1 MNQWLVEYSTVDPL
15 LTSSSSPFSLL
26 DDDDNDD
33 EDRNR
38 VTSVLLKQTNNS
50 KQQMSIESNNNN
62 NNNNNNQ
69 HYIDED
75 GVALIGIGCRF
86 PGGSTTPQQFYDQ
99 LLGGLDGI
107 SSVTAERWSKS
118 FQDQGFVATER
129 GGFLDWSQWTNFD
142 NSFFGILPKEATLVD
157 PQVRLYLQV
166 IWEALEDAHIDPA
179 TIRGSTTSTFLGQMY
194 DSILNMQNRDLTTM
208 SHSARFGRSD
218 SSIKAS
224 YHYDFRGESIAVDT
238 ACSSSMIAILMG
250 VDTIRSGKSDI
261 SIVAGV
267 NATLE
272 PTVSTAFTY
281 MNMLGKKGLCA
292 SFDESAEGYAR
303 SEGLGVLILKRLSKA
318 IADNDNIY
326 CVVKGGSSNVDGN
339 FDKPSPSAP
348 SAAAQEVNT
357 RQALKNVG
365 LTPSDIYY
373 VECHGTG
380 TPTGDPMEMSSI
392 TKIFRGSHT
401 KDEPLRIGSVKSN
414 IGHTESAAAVASLIK
429 CAMMIKNKMLVKNI
443 NFKKLNPKID
453 LLDGEIK
460 IVLENEPIPT
470 YYDDKLI
477 RMGINSFGITGS
489 NSHLII
495 EEFKSNKLHQEE
507 NNNTIEKIDYLIP
520 FSANTKK
527 SMDKYIELVK
537 NNIDDYKE
545 KVRFEDFVKTQ
556 SLKTRHPSCQKVIVA
571 SDWESFKESSRIYE
585 RQQTFASN
593 MSQLNKKK
601 VPQVVMVFCGQGAQ
615 WNGMGEK
622 LYANEKV
629 FRQAVD
635 QVDQILSQ
643 HYQYSIIA
651 KLRLADSQQIHH
663 PILAQPSTF
672 IIQVALVQLYK
683 HFGVI
688 PQIVIGH
695 SFGDVTAAWC
705 SGIISLEE
713 ACRIVYVR
721 SVAQNDTIGS
731 GRMLSVSLSVEQYNE
746 RFQSS
751 SSSSSFDDISIACYN
766 SADSIVLAG
775 NEEQLGSIDQQ
786 LKNDNIFSAFL
797 GTPCA
802 FHTDKQDATK
812 EYIFSQLEHINYQQS
827 TPSIKYY
834 STSTSQLINSSTGFN
849 AQYIFDNLRHPVL
862 FQQSIDTIIANEH
875 NTNNSSFV
883 YLEIAPHTTLSFYL
897 KTLLSGQPQG
907 SVTIMSPL
915 NRKKDEVEC
924 IQSCLSHLYFGHV
937 NVDFFNQVSSSSDN
951 EWKDRSRLLPRY
963 QWDAEYHWD
972 EQKSYAKIRLGGVST
987 TILGIRESPSLYVY
1001 EAGIDVNRPSYQY
1014 LKGHKVKGKY
1024 LFPGTG
1030 YIENILTAW
1039 PGKDVTIHNLNF
1051 INPFFLKEGVESKLK
1066 TTFTSY
1072 SATEFQVRTEF
1083 LDNASSKW
1091 IKASVGRISVRN
1103 PSTPEAKYP
1112 SVEQL
1117 RKDTYN
1123 VATRT
1128 PTDVYDKLIKLGLP
1142 YGETF
1147 KRVLQI
1153 QLNKDRGMLSEVDVQ
1168 PRNHFE
1174 EENTVFNASI
1184 LDCILHSGLTNFQG
1198 EGPNSEKVFEG
1209 VQGAQFF
1216 ANNIPKCGTVKSLF
1230 IISKRGSQNIQR
1242 GNEHIARGYDIID
1255 QDGNILANCGD
1266 LITTSLTKVC
1276 KTHQAKFPAKQ
1287 IKESVTQP
1295 KNSPSLV
1302 LFNQEDN
1309 VVSLVQSFIE
1319 SSKSSSHKVIR
1330 ILNCME
1336 QGNEILAF
1344 DIAAMIQA
1352 SLENDNNIAVV
1363 DYNLID
1369 RVGDMDS
1376 YFPNFIHDDKISMK
1390 LTKDIDFGEKLTDQ
1404 GFLSSCYDLILTT
1417 IGDLKQPHQQQQLQ
1431 QQFHQLLNL
1440 NGHLIILN
1448 QKQTADQI
1456 VDESQSENINNNQL
1470 EEIKSN
1476 LIDFIHVYQNNN
1488 LLVSR
1493 KKSIFEMELEKIDHI
1508 LFITPSSSSSSSSS
1522 SPSSEEIQQLSTK
1535 LIQQANLITLDISF
1549 FSSNDI
1555 MDDNKNQQLID
1566 AIGYCSSEN
1575 KKVVILDI
1583 STLDPMNVDNLVSK
1597 SMEYLRL
1604 QQIIRR
1610 EKLQIKLI
1618 SLRTST
1624 LNDCLSPISR
1634 EFNFKSGSGLFS
1646 FESLALSISKDACNH
1661 VSIKQI
1667 LQISN
1672 YQALGEGEFKLELDE
1687 NEMVQVNVERLV
1699 YARDVLKP
1707 DSRFTV
1713 TDPKEMVI
1721 KFEKDSRYHLRAKQ
1735 EVLTGEQVE
1744 IKVMAASLNFKDCL
1758 ILDGGVPQS
1767 LFPSGDV
1774 YDPPFGQD
1782 CAGIVTRVGPK
1793 VTKFKVGD
1801 EVYGAASGSFTSHVI
1816 TDQRILSI
1824 PKGLSFADAA
1834 SIVTTMGTAH
1844 YALYRKGNIDP
1855 DDSVIIHSAS
1865 GGVGLAAL
1873 NILKTMGHRGKV
1885 FATIGSAGGKMQ
1897 YLKDTY
1903 GSFITAILLSS
1914 NFTQNVLDM
1923 TDGEG
1928 VQYIL
1933 NTLDHSRMQDNF
1945 SALSPSGTI
1954 LDLSIDQFANLDN
1967 IGTHMLRYQRA
1978 YIAIHF
1984 SKNHYSSQCA
1994 VREMFNLGLQ
2004 VPPIKIFPCQDITK
2018 AMDLM
2023 KSRTHIGKVILD
2035 FEHVERDLLPSL
2047 QNAGKS
2053 EAIIERHSYELDGVQ
2068 GTLMMTGQTGVAAE
2082 CLYYLIGH
2090 APKLSNIIIVTHSKP
2105 KFEMQWLMHT
2115 IQSQNPHLTLHF
2127 IQCNISNYDQL
2138 RLSVKQL
2145 YESNTTIE
2153 PVKVL
2158 LHCANQYMATTA
2170 DDITLEDHQ
2179 QALSAKA
2186 IGAWNLHHLFEELG
2200 WKLNHFHLFSSMAQ
2214 YLVKGNTSYG
2224 VGNAF
2229 LDGLARHRR
2238 ECGLEGTA
2246 IAWGSIGSAGQ
2257 VAIHQGSNASLSS
2270 NGLILLPLSYVYGV
2284 LRSSFINQTTQ
2295 LTRTICGNVSLK
2307 KFVESLPFLE
2317 HSLTQYLTI
2326 SNKKSMMGGVDTNS
2340 NENKIINH
2348 IAETLSIER
2357 SLLSPDTKL
2366 KDYGV
2371 DSMVSIQLK
2380 TWIDQEFGKTQIIN
2394 HSQISNGS
2402 INSIIETIQRS
2413 KN

>member
-1 MNQWLVEYSTVDPL
+1 
-15 LTSSSSPFSLL
+15 
-26 DDDDNDD
+26 
-33 EDRNR
+33 
-38 VTSVLLKQTNNS
+38 
-50 KQQMSIESNNNN
+50 MSIENNNN
-62 NNNNNNQ
+62 NNNHTDDKQQQQPEHN
-69 HYIDED
+69 IDED

-118 FQDQGFVATER
+118 FQDQGFVATDR

-179 TIRGSTTSTFLGQMY
+179 TVRGSTTSTFLGQMY

-224 YHYDFRGESIAVDT
+224 YHYDFRGESVAVDT

-272 PTVSTAFTY
+272 PTVSTSFTY

-303 SEGLGVLILKRLSKA
+303 SEGLGVLVLKRLSKA

-495 EEFKSNKLHQEE
+495 EEFKSQKKLNVKDQEE

-615 WNGMGEK
+615 WSGMGEK
-622 LYANEKV
+622 LYANENV

-683 HFGVI
+683 HFGVT

-751 SSSSSFDDISIACYN
+751 SFNDVSIACYN
-766 SADSIVLAG
+766 AADSIVLAG
-775 NEEQLGSIDQQ
+775 NEDQLRSIDQQ

-812 EYIFSQLEHINYQQS
+812 EYIFSKLEHINYQQS

-834 STSTSQLINSSTGFN
+834 STSTSQLINSSTEFN

-862 FQQSIDTIIANEH
+862 FQQSINNIIANEH
-875 NTNNSSFV
+875 DINDNSSSSSFI

-897 KTLLSGQPQG
+897 KTLLSAQQNT
-907 SVTIMSPL
+907 TIMSPL

-924 IQSCLSHLYFGHV
+924 IQSCLSQLYFGNV
-937 NVDFFNQVSSSSDN
+937 NVDFLNQASSSSSSSDN

-972 EQKSYAKIRLGGVST
+972 EQPSYKKIRLGGVST
-987 TILGIRESPSLYVY
+987 TILGIRESPSLFVY

-1039 PGKDVTIHNLNF
+1039 PGKDITIHNLNF

-1072 SATEFQVRTEF
+1072 SATEYQVKAEF

-1103 PSTPEAKYP
+1103 PSTPKKKYP

-1128 PTDVYDKLIKLGLP
+1128 STDVYDKLIKLGLP

-1147 KRVLQI
+1147 RRVLQI
-1153 QLNKDRGMLSEVDVQ
+1153 QLNKDRGLLSEVDVQ

-1174 EENTVFNASI
+1174 EENTVFNASV
-1184 LDCILHSGLTNFQG
+1184 LDCILHAGLTNFQG
-1198 EGPNSEKVFEG
+1198 EGPNSEKVFER

-1216 ANNIPKCGTVKSLF
+1216 ANNIPKSGTVKTLF
-1230 IISKRGSQNIQR
+1230 SISERGSQNIQR
-1242 GNEHIARGYDIID
+1242 GNEHVAKGHHIID
-1255 QDGNILANCGD
+1255 QDGNILANCGS
-1266 LITTSLTKVC
+1266 LVTTSLTKVC
-1276 KTHQAKFPAKQ
+1276 KIHQAKFPVKH
-1287 IKESVTQP
+1287 IKESVPQP

-1302 LFNQEDN
+1302 VVNNDDKGD
-1309 VVSLVQSFIE
+1309 VVSLVQSFIK
-1319 SSKSSSHKVIR
+1319 SAKSSSHKVIR
-1330 ILNCME
+1330 ILYCMAQE
-1336 QGNEILAF
+1336 NEMLAF
-1344 DIAAMIQA
+1344 DIVTMMKA
-1352 SLENDNNIAVV
+1352 SLENDNSIAVI
-1363 DYNLID
+1363 DYNIID

-1376 YFPNFIHDDKISMK
+1376 YFPNFNHDKISMK
-1390 LTKDIDFGEKLTDQ
+1390 LTKDIDLGENLTEQ
-1404 GFLSSCYDLILTT
+1404 GFLASCYDLILTT
-1417 IGDLKQPHQQQQLQ
+1417 TGDLKQQQ
-1431 QQFHQLLNL
+1431 QQFHQLLNP

-1448 QKQTADQI
+1448 NQKQPTAVAVEHQ
-1456 VDESQSENINNNQL
+1456 VDESQQSVAENNNSNNQL

-1476 LIDFIHVYQNNN
+1476 LIDQFIHVSQNNN
-1488 LLVSR
+1488 LLISR
-1493 KKSIFEMELEKIDHI
+1493 KPSIFEMELEKIDHI
-1508 LFITPSSSSSSSSS
+1508 LFITPSSSSSS
-1522 SPSSEEIQQLSTK
+1522 EETQKLSTK
-1535 LIQQANLITLDISF
+1535 LIQQANLITHDISF
-1549 FSSNDI
+1549 FSSSDI
-1555 MDDNKNQQLID
+1555 MDDKKNQQLID
-1566 AIGYCSSEN
+1566 AIGYSED
-1575 KKVVILDI
+1575 KKVVVIDL
-1583 STLDPMNVDNLVSK
+1583 STLDPMNVGNLVSK

-1624 LNDCLSPISR
+1624 LNDCLSPITR
-1634 EFNFKSGSGLFS
+1634 EFNYKSGNGLFS

-1672 YQALGEGEFKLELDE
+1672 YHALGEGEFKLELDE
-1687 NEMVQVNVERLV
+1687 NEMVQANVERLI

-1713 TDPKEMVI
+1713 TDPKELVI
-1721 KFEKDSRYHLRAKQ
+1721 KFEKDSRYHLRSKQ
-1735 EVLTGEQVE
+1735 EVLTGDQVE

-1782 CAGIVTRVGPK
+1782 CAGIVTRVGPN

-1801 EVYGAASGSFTSHVI
+1801 EVYGAASGSFTSHVM
-1816 TDQRILSI
+1816 TDQSVQSIGPI
-1824 PKGLSFADAA
+1824 PKGMSYADAA

-1844 YALYRKGNIDP
+1844 HALYKKGNISP

-1885 FATIGSAGGKMQ
+1885 FATIGSAGDKME

-1914 NFTQNVLDM
+1914 DFTQDVLDM

-1984 SKNHYSSQCA
+1984 SKNHYSSLCA
-1994 VREMFNLGLQ
+1994 VQEMFSLGLQ
-2004 VPPIKIFPCQDITK
+2004 VPPIKLFPCQDITK
-2018 AMDLM
+2018 AMDHM

-2035 FEHVERDLLPSL
+2035 FEHIERDLLPSL
-2047 QNAGKS
+2047 QDAGKS
-2053 EAIIERHSYELDGVQ
+2053 EAIVERHSYELDGVQ

-2082 CLYYLIGH
+2082 CLYYLIKH

-2115 IQSQNPHLTLHF
+2115 IQSQYPHLTLHF
-2127 IQCNISNYDQL
+2127 VQCDVSNYDQL
-2138 RLSVKQL
+2138 KSSIKQL
-2145 YESNTTIE
+2145 YESNTKIE

-2158 LHCANQYMATTA
+2158 LHCANQYMATAA
-2170 DDITLEDHQ
+2170 DDINLQDHQ
-2179 QALSAKA
+2179 RALSAKA

-2270 NGLILLPLSYVYGV
+2270 TGLVLLPLSYVYGV
-2284 LRSSFINQTTQ
+2284 LRSSFINQTTP
-2295 LTRTICGNVSLK
+2295 LTRTICGNVSPR
-2307 KFVESLPFLE
+2307 KFVEALPFLE
-2317 HSLTQYLTI
+2317 HALTQYLPI
-2326 SNKKSMMGGVDTNS
+2326 HNKKSMMGGGDANS
-2340 NENKIINH
+2340 TENKIITH